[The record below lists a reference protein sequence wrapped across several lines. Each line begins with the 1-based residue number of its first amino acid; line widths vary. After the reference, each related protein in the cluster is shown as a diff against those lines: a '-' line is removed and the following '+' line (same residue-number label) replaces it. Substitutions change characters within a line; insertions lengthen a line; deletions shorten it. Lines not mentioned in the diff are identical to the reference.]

1 MPMIQ
6 LTTNVT
12 VSDSAKAR
20 LAAGLGEA
28 ISLLPGKNE
37 GQLMLSISGENY
49 MAFQGR
55 DDRSVAYVSTGIA
68 GKTDAESCKKF
79 GEAVIRLLG
88 EVLLIPFHH
97 RRCSFLLPFP
107 FARYRDM
114 PHFYSPRFPHK
125 YLFRKCC

>member
-12 VSDSAKAR
+12 VSDSAKAK

-28 ISLLPGKNE
+28 ISLIPGKNE

-49 MAFQGR
+49 MVFQGR
-55 DDRSVAYVSTGIA
+55 DDRSVAYVSTGIS

-88 EVLLIPFHH
+88 EVLLIP
-97 RRCSFLLPFP
+97 RGNI
-107 FARYRDM
+107 
-114 PHFYSPRFPHK
+114 
-125 YLFRKCC
+125 YLTLQEIPYWVV

>member
-12 VSDSAKAR
+12 VSDSAKAK
-20 LAAGLGEA
+20 LAAGLGKA

-68 GKTDAESCKKF
+68 GKTDAESCKKIRRIGHPAARRSPSDSE
-79 GEAVIRLLG
+79 GEYLPDPSGDSLLG
-88 EVLLIPFHH
+88 RL
-97 RRCSFLLPFP
+97 R
-107 FARYRDM
+107 
-114 PHFYSPRFPHK
+114 
-125 YLFRKCC
+125 

>member
-55 DDRSVAYVSTGIA
+55 DDRSVAYVSTGIS
-68 GKTDAESCKKF
+68 GKTDAEACKKY
-79 GEAVIRLLG
+79 GKEVIRLLG
-88 EVLLIPFHH
+88 EVLLIP
-97 RRCSFLLPFP
+97 RENI
-107 FARYRDM
+107 
-114 PHFYSPRFPHK
+114 
-125 YLFRKCC
+125 YLTLQEIPYWVV

>member
-12 VSDSAKAR
+12 VSDSAKAK
-20 LAAGLGEA
+20 LAAGLGKA

-55 DDRSVAYVSTGIA
+55 DDRSVAYVSTA

-88 EVLLIPFHH
+88 EVLLIP
-97 RRCSFLLPFP
+97 RGNI
-107 FARYRDM
+107 
-114 PHFYSPRFPHK
+114 
-125 YLFRKCC
+125 YLTLQEIPYWVV

>member
-55 DDRSVAYVSTGIA
+55 DDRSVAYVSTGIS
-68 GKTDAESCKKF
+68 GKTDAEACKKY
-79 GEAVIRLLG
+79 GEEVIRLLG
-88 EVLLIPFHH
+88 EVLLIPWGNI
-97 RRCSFLLPFP
+97 
-107 FARYRDM
+107 
-114 PHFYSPRFPHK
+114 
-125 YLFRKCC
+125 YLTLQEIPYWVV